1 MKSVKPGRGPSMMGG
16 ISSLFAVGFGV
27 FWTIQAVQKELS
39 MAIFGVLWTG
49 LAISSAVYNL
59 KNAVGK
65 NRHSDYDITDASEE
79 PDPLNERFGNAQTTT
94 QTTQTTTQPT
104 TVNVNEDLL
113 LLVNYNHPLS
123 KAYKPRL
130 VRTEYNKEVDARCKA
145 ALEKMLPGKVKKFA
159 KENCLLEQPT
169 IKDNKKTVADYLA
182 EESKALGG
190 TLTVT
195 RFVRF

>member
-1 MKSVKPGRGPSMMGG
+1 MRHSRKAMPHFSCVRSKPLYFGFNLDYNVKNEIFGYRKECMDMKSVKPGRGPSMMGG

-94 QTTQTTTQPT
+94 QKSYSTDNRFCPYCG
-104 TVNVNEDLL
+104 TV
-113 LLVNYNHPLS
+113 
-123 KAYKPRL
+123 
-130 VRTEYNKEVDARCKA
+130 
-145 ALEKMLPGKVKKFA
+145 
-159 KENCLLEQPT
+159 
-169 IKDNKKTVADYLA
+169 VADDFEFCNRCGRKLP
-182 EESKALGG
+182 
-190 TLTVT
+190 
-195 RFVRF
+195 